1 MLQIYFEHFIDI
13 VSENRYYWSLP
24 EDIDINIDAALLL
37 VLLTPAADYDDWRHG
52 FSVEKMDGRSGR
64 KGSPTCAIM
73 VSDKCGGPCW
83 DPVWSLVTGLVS
95 AAVTS
100 SCVADRLVRHDLIPT
115 ST

>member
-1 MLQIYFEHFIDI
+1 MLQMYFEHFIDI
-13 VSENRYYWSLP
+13 VSKNRYYGSLP

-52 FSVEKMDGRSGR
+52 FSVEKMDGRSSR

-83 DPVWSLVTGLVS
+83 DPVWSLVTGLCRS
-95 AAVTS
+95 
-100 SCVADRLVRHDLIPT
+100 DL
-115 ST
+115 